1 MLIYII
7 LATLAISLIS
17 LVGILIS
24 LKHIKGLLHYFIS
37 FAAGTLIAVSFFD
50 LMPHAL
56 EELHDSGIHIEKSV
70 IFIAIGIILFFLIE
84 KLIHWH
90 HCGKDHCDEKPTGQV
105 GSWFHTN
112 TRKVSNYDLELA
124 CDQIR
129 LYAIKDGLDP
139 DSNEVRNEIRELE
152 NAVRMHN
159 KAVKSC

>member
-1 MLIYII
+1 MKTKVSRAKTDEPRRDLR
-7 LATLAISLIS
+7 AAVQEFVWRISAGDTNLFN
-17 LVGILIS
+17 
-24 LKHIKGLLHYFIS
+24 KGKT
-37 FAAGTLIAVSFFD
+37 G
-50 LMPHAL
+50 
-56 EELHDSGIHIEKSV
+56 K
-70 IFIAIGIILFFLIE
+70 
-84 KLIHWH
+84 KLDQQL
-90 HCGKDHCDEKPTGQV
+90 CHCDEKPTGQV